1 MVRKLVRTESGG
13 LAQVCAGGAA
23 RKQGAGKQRGK
34 QGIGRLRGLGR
45 AGYAPSVCSNTGS
58 KLSRLFRRATL
69 VAAPGRPWRGSPLC
83 PLGDKPRFARFGW
96 PRYGGHPAWANTK
109 QAAQHL
115 VKLSIQ
121 RAAQPRV
128 FRTVRARERS
138 ARSCQWFP
146 SLLSKVMVQAGIAA
160 HCTPRVFGTV
170 RAREAQPDLKSQ
182 WVRLPRPKGVQKRH
196 SL

>member
-1 MVRKLVRTESGG
+1 MRPVY
-13 LAQVCAGGAA
+13 AA
-23 RKQGAGKQRGK
+23 Y
-34 QGIGRLRGLGR
+34 RLKIEPVMLCDLG
-45 AGYAPSVCSNTGS
+45 
-58 KLSRLFRRATL
+58 

-83 PLGDKPRFARFGW
+83 PLGGKPGLPALVARS
-96 PRYGGHPAWANTK
+96 GGHPVWANTE

-160 HCTPRVFGTV
+160 HCAFTVLLANAGTT
-170 RAREAQPDLKSQ
+170 AEFSSLDG
-182 WVRLPRPKGVQKRH
+182 KGVDFKSDPLARWPPVLGCLQTGDGCAGPWSSASTVEIPVLFRNPLT
-196 SL
+196 SAVTS